1 MLLLYDEIF
10 HNYTTKEIVMSRG
23 RRTFMSQFSKSL
35 RDIRIKSGKKQRE
48 AAEYLGLN
56 IRTYQYY
63 EGGQSEPNI
72 STLIKLAD
80 FFMVSLDEL
89 VGRD

>member
-1 MLLLYDEIF
+1 
-10 HNYTTKEIVMSRG
+10 
-23 RRTFMSQFSKSL
+23 MSQFSKSL
-35 RDIRIKSGKKQRE
+35 RDIRKKSGKKQRE

-72 STLIKLAD
+72 STLVKLAD

-89 VGRD
+89 VGRDWGGR

>member
-1 MLLLYDEIF
+1 
-10 HNYTTKEIVMSRG
+10 
-23 RRTFMSQFSKSL
+23 MSQFSKSL
-35 RDIRIKSGKKQRE
+35 RDIRKKSGKKQRE

-72 STLIKLAD
+72 STLVKLAD

-89 VGRD
+89 VCRDWIGGAF